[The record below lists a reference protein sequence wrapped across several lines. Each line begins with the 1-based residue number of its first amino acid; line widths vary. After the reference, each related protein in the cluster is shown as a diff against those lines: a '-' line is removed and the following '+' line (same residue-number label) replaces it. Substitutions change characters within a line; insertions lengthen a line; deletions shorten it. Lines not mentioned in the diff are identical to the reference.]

1 MTKNFRK
8 TLGATLLG
16 LAAVCSAPT
25 ASAAIVTGS
34 WDPVLP
40 APFVNLGWVATV
52 NLNIAND
59 CFLDRA
65 GAFSTSIFGRSFG
78 CASTPQRRDFS
89 VLSAQVGLYSTIT
102 GRLVDV
108 LTFMPRGNSI
118 GVNIDPIAG
127 SVANFLLTLD
137 QSEAVSS
144 TRLGDFNTRFKL
156 SVPGTLP
163 ALFYQNPSAPGAF
176 IRATGNP
183 IVTGFAVNP
192 DSASATVLSGTA
204 LSVGQLVVAAA
215 AVPEPGSMALVLL
228 ALGAAGAATSR
239 RTRRVHHTA

>member
-25 ASAAIVTGS
+25 ASAAIITGS

-40 APFVNLGWVATV
+40 APFVDLGWVATV

-59 CFLDRA
+59 CVLDRA
-65 GAFSTSIFGRSFG
+65 GGFSTSIFGRSFG
-78 CASTPQRRDFS
+78 CALTPERRNFS

-176 IRATGNP
+176 IRATGDP

-192 DSASATVLSGTA
+192 DSAMANVLSSTA
-204 LSVGQLVVAAA
+204 LSVGQRVV

-228 ALGAAGAATSR
+228 ALGAEGAVASR
-239 RTRRVHHTA
+239 RSRRVHHTT

>member
-25 ASAAIVTGS
+25 ASAAIITGS

-40 APFVNLGWVATV
+40 APFVDLGWVATV

-59 CFLDRA
+59 CVLDRA
-65 GAFSTSIFGRSFG
+65 GTFSTSIFGRSFG
-78 CASTPQRRDFS
+78 CASTPERRNFS

-118 GVNIDPIAG
+118 GVNIDPVGG

-137 QSEAVSS
+137 RSEEVFS
-144 TRLGDFNTRFKL
+144 TRLGGFNTGFKL
-156 SVPGTLP
+156 SVPGSLP
-163 ALFYQNPSAPGAF
+163 ALFYRENDGFVRAPGD
-176 IRATGNP
+176 P

-192 DSASATVLSGTA
+192 DSAMANVLSSTA
-204 LSVGQLVVAAA
+204 LSVGQRVV

-228 ALGAAGAATSR
+228 ALGAAGAVASR
-239 RTRRVHHTA
+239 RSRRVHHTT